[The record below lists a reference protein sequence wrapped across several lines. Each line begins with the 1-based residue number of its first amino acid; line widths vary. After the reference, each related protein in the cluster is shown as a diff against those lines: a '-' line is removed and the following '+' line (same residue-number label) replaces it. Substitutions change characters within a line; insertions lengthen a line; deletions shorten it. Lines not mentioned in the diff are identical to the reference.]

1 MPTQSAK
8 TMEHFLK
15 LARRGK
21 PDTGASG
28 GELRARR
35 LALAISENAV
45 GLDAQ
50 AIEGAAEFLRRA
62 PLAISTARD
71 FIDAEIDHP

>member
-1 MPTQSAK
+1 
-8 TMEHFLK
+8 MEHFLK

-28 GELRARR
+28 GEVRARR
-35 LALAISENAV
+35 LVFAILENAA

-62 PLAISTARD
+62 PLAISTARAL
-71 FIDAEIDHP
+71 IDADADHS

>member
-1 MPTQSAK
+1 MRDQSVE
-8 TMEHFLK
+8 TIEHFLK
-15 LARRGK
+15 LARRGR

-35 LALAISENAV
+35 LAIAILENAV

-62 PLAISTARD
+62 PLAISTARAL
-71 FIDAEIDHP
+71 INADHS